1 MILFPFLLSF
11 FREFSGRW
19 FIQLSLVFLTY
30 VAIAG
35 VSYLIGSFPSAY
47 LLVKWKTHQDIR
59 KMGSGN
65 VGALNSYEVT
75 RSKFVGLSVL
85 MIDMAK
91 GALAVGLTRIFFGDS
106 YLFLGLACLFSVA
119 GHNYPIWLGFKGG
132 RGLATAAGAVLQVNW
147 FFVVLWCLWWLITY
161 LLTRHIHVGNI
172 AAILVSPFCAALLS
186 GLMVDFGLLE
196 DSDKGLFIIFVFL
209 LCALLFLRHL
219 QPLKD
224 IIFRK
229 AG

>member
-1 MILFPFLLSF
+1 M
-11 FREFSGRW
+11 
-19 FIQLSLVFLTY
+19 FLTY

-35 VSYLIGSFPSAY
+35 ASYLIGSFPSAY

-75 RSKFVGLSVL
+75 RSKVVGLSVL
-85 MIDMAK
+85 MIDAVK
-91 GALAVGLTRIFFGDS
+91 GALAVGLTGILFGDS
-106 YLFLGLACLFSVA
+106 FLFLGMACLFSVA

-132 RGLATAAGAVLQVNW
+132 RGLATAAGAFLTLNW
-147 FFVVLWCLWWLITY
+147 FFVVLWCIWWSITY
-161 LLTRHIHVGNI
+161 LLTRNIHVGNI
-172 AAILVSPFCAALLS
+172 TAILVCPFSAALLS
-186 GLMVDFGLLE
+186 GPMVDLGVLE
-196 DSDKGLFIIFVFL
+196 ELDRGLFIIFGFL

-224 IIFRK
+224 IILRK